1 MDTYDVVIV
10 GSGPAGLGAA
20 FELLAVRPDLSI
32 LLIEKNEYS
41 SGGLRNDCKMN
52 FSWPIGF
59 PDSCWTRNMAE
70 AYLERVEAFLEPVIM
85 EKRNLSI
92 YARRAEKIGVS
103 LLEIRQSHLGTDGGL
118 ELIKRLVARLE
129 GLGAVVSLGERS
141 LSIDAEKRVLATD
154 RREIAYR
161 DLVVAPGRGGF
172 AFLREIMSA
181 TGVGF
186 TDNAVDL
193 GVRVETRIERYPI
206 VADYYD
212 PKFLFPKKT
221 RTFCTNS
228 GAAHVVQEKY
238 EEKDGSAWY
247 SVNGHAWSAQ
257 GPAARPSNGLVNF
270 AILKT
275 VTLTEPLA
283 SGQDYARMLGVQAAL
298 LGGGRPIMQR
308 VGDFRLGKR
317 SFRDLF
323 SGDLYD
329 FEPTLPS
336 ATPGD
341 ISLCAPAKVMR
352 AIWNAMKLLDTIVPG
367 LLHPST
373 IMYYPEIK
381 LYANRP
387 VFRDEHFQVK
397 DGLYLIGDG
406 AGTSRGITAAWA
418 SGLRAADGILAGFE
432 SGELRHRV
440 AHGRRPLKS
449 I

>member
-1 MDTYDVVIV
+1 MERYDVVIV

-20 FELLAVRPDLSI
+20 FELLAVRPELSL

-59 PDSCWTRNMAE
+59 PDSCWSREAAE
-70 AYLERVEAFLEPVIM
+70 GYLGRVEAFLEPAIM
-85 EKRNLSI
+85 AKRNLSI
-92 YARRAEKIGVS
+92 YAKRAEKIGVS

-129 GLGAVVSLGERS
+129 GLGAGISLGERV

-161 DLVVAPGRGGF
+161 DLIVAPGRGGF
-172 AFLREIMSA
+172 AFLREIMSRS
-181 TGVGF
+181 GVSF

-193 GVRVETRIERYPI
+193 GVRVETRIEHYPI
-206 VADYYD
+206 VSDYYD

-247 SVNGHAWSAQ
+247 SVNGHAWSAS
-257 GPAARPSNGLVNF
+257 GPGARAANGLVNF
-270 AILKT
+270 AMLKT

-283 SGQDYARMLGVQAAL
+283 SGLDYARMLGIQAAL

-308 VGDFRLGKR
+308 IGDFRLGKR
-317 SFRDLF
+317 SFRDQF

-341 ISLCAPAKVMR
+341 IGLCDPAKVMR
-352 AIWNAMKLLDTIVPG
+352 ALWNAMKLLDTIVPG

-387 VFRDEHFQVK
+387 VFLDEHFQAK
-397 DGLYLIGDG
+397 EGLYLIGDG

-418 SGLRAADGILAGFE
+418 SGLRAADGILA
-432 SGELRHRV
+432 SR
-440 AHGRRPLKS
+440 
-449 I
+449 

>member
-1 MDTYDVVIV
+1 MDSYDVIIV
-10 GSGPAGLGAA
+10 GTGPAGLGAA
-20 FELLAVRPDLSI
+20 FELLAGRPGLSL
-32 LLIEKNEYS
+32 LLIDKNEYS

-59 PDSCWTRNMAE
+59 PDSCWRESGA
-70 AYLERVEAFLEPVIM
+70 ASYLERVEAFLRPRIM
-85 EKRNLSI
+85 EKRNLSV
-92 YARRAEKIGVS
+92 YKRRAEKIGVS

-118 ELIKRLVARLE
+118 VLIKELVARLE
-129 GLGAVVSLGERS
+129 SLGAAFSFGERAE
-141 LSIDAEKRVLATD
+141 SIDAAARVLRTD
-154 RREIAYR
+154 RREVAYR

-172 AFLREIMSA
+172 AFLKEVMAS
-181 TGVGF
+181 TGVPF
-186 TDNAVDL
+186 ADNAVDI
-193 GVRVETRIERYPI
+193 GVRVETRREHYPI

-238 EEKDGSAWY
+238 EEKDGSSWY
-247 SVNGHAWSAQ
+247 SVNGHAWSDSR
-257 GPAARPSNGLVNF
+257 PANGLVNF
-270 AILKT
+270 AVLKT

-283 SGQDYARMLGVQAAL
+283 SGQDYARMLGIQASL

-308 VGDFRLGKR
+308 MGDFRLGKR
-317 SFRDLF
+317 SFRGQF

-329 FEPTLPS
+329 FEPTLAS

-341 ISLCAPAKVMR
+341 ISLCVPAKVMR

-381 LYANRP
+381 LYANKP
-387 VFRDEHFQVK
+387 VFEDDFFQAK
-397 DGLYLIGDG
+397 PGLYLVGDG

-418 SGLRAADGILAGFE
+418 SGLRAADGIL
-432 SGELRHRV
+432 SGT
-440 AHGRRPLKS
+440 GPS
-449 I
+449 

>member
-1 MDTYDVVIV
+1 MERYDVVIV
-10 GSGPAGLGAA
+10 GTGPAGLGAA
-20 FELLAVRPDLSI
+20 FELLGRKPGLSV
-32 LLIEKNEYS
+32 LLLDKNEYS

-59 PDSCWTRNMAE
+59 PEYCWDEAE
-70 AYLERVEAFLEPVIM
+70 AGAYLARVEAFLDPNIL
-85 EKRNLSI
+85 EKKNLER
-92 YARRAEKIGVS
+92 YARRAEKIGVR

-118 ELIKRLVARLE
+118 ELIKRLVARLRD
-129 GLGAVVSLGERS
+129 LGASVSLGEKALS
-141 LSIDAEKRVLATD
+141 LDAGKKTLATD
-154 RREIAYR
+154 RRELSYG

-172 AFLREIMSA
+172 EFLQGLMHEA
-181 TGVGF
+181 GVPY
-186 TDNAVDL
+186 TDNVVDV
-193 GVRVETRIERYPI
+193 GVRVETREEHYPI
-206 VADYYD
+206 VKDYYD

-228 GAAHVVQEKY
+228 RAAHVVQEKY
-238 EEKDGSAWY
+238 EAPDGGSWY
-247 SVNGHAWSAQ
+247 SVNGHAWSAS
-257 GPAARPSNGLVNF
+257 RPSNGLANF
-270 AILKT
+270 AMLKT

-283 SGQDYARMLGVQAAL
+283 SGQAYARMLGIQASL
-298 LGGGRPIMQR
+298 LGGGGPIMQR

-317 SFRDLF
+317 SFRSSF

-341 ISLCAPAKVMR
+341 IGLCAPAKVLR
-352 AIWNAMKLLDTIVPG
+352 ALWNAMKLLDTVVPG

-387 VFRDEHFQVK
+387 AFVDRHFRAAP
-397 DGLYLIGDG
+397 GLYLIGDG

-418 SGLRAADGILAGFE
+418 SGLRAADGILA
-432 SGELRHRV
+432 
-440 AHGRRPLKS
+440 AK
-449 I
+449 

>member
-1 MDTYDVVIV
+1 MKHYDTIII

-20 FELLAVRPDLSI
+20 FELVTRDPSRTI
-32 LLIEKNEYS
+32 LMIDKTEYS

-59 PDSCWTRNMAE
+59 PETSWNQEQAA
-70 AYLERVEAFLEPVIM
+70 AYLERVENFLKPRIM
-85 EKRNLSI
+85 ERRNLGV
-92 YARRAEKIGVS
+92 YTRRAEKIGVS

-118 ELIKRLVARLE
+118 ELIQTLTKRLATAGVALSFGE
-129 GLGAVVSLGERS
+129 KATGL
-141 LSIDAEKRVLATD
+141 DAGRRVLATD
-154 RREIAYR
+154 ARELSYS

-172 AFLREIMSA
+172 SYLQELMTASGIE
-181 TGVGF
+181 F
-186 TDNAVDL
+186 TDNAVDV
-193 GVRVETRIERYPI
+193 GIRIETREEHYPI

-212 PKFLFPKKT
+212 PKFLFPKKV

-228 GAAHVVQEKY
+228 RAAHVVQEKY
-238 EEKDGSAWY
+238 EGEGGKPWY
-247 SVNGHAWSAQ
+247 SVNGHAWS
-257 GPAARPSNGLVNF
+257 GARPANGLVNF
-270 AILKT
+270 AMLKT

-283 SGQDYARMLGVQAAL
+283 SGQAYARMLGIQAAL
-298 LGGGRPIMQR
+298 LGGGKPIMQR

-317 SFRDLF
+317 SFAHSF
-323 SGDLYD
+323 TGDLYD

-341 ISLCAPAKVMR
+341 IGLCAPAKVLR
-352 AIWNAMKLLDTIVPG
+352 SLWNAMKLLDTIVPG

-387 VFRDEHFQVK
+387 IFMDGNFMALP
-397 DGLYLIGDG
+397 GLYLAGDG

-418 SGLRAADGILAGFE
+418 SGLRVADGILE
-432 SGELRHRV
+432 
-440 AHGRRPLKS
+440 RRAS
-449 I
+449 S